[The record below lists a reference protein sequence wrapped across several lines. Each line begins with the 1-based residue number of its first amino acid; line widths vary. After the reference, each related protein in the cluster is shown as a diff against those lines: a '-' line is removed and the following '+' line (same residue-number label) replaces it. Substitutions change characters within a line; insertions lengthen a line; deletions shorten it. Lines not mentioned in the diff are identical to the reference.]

1 MPLKKEGLRTTE
13 SFEFT
18 LTHADVVDL
27 MNDTQ
32 VQLNSGNV
40 LSTQVFDLCMQTS
53 IGGGNEIRLR
63 QLKPNDKLIFKFNI
77 VTQDGTAEAVGDLDV
92 T

>member
-1 MPLKKEGLRTTE
+1 MPLKREGTRTTE
-13 SFEFT
+13 TYEFT

-40 LSTQVFDLCMQTS
+40 LSTQFLDVCMQAS
-53 IGGGNEIRLR
+53 NGSEIRLR
-63 QLKPNDKLIFKFNI
+63 QFRPDDKIVFKFNI
-77 VTQDGTAEAVGDLDV
+77 VIQDGVAEAVGDLDV